1 MTNFYELKL
10 RKKKFAHLLVLIAN
24 FKTKSDFACSDG
36 DDEFVS
42 ESYQASSKDIKE
54 ANASMKRLGVKG
66 KTFQAVKKQVC

>member
-1 MTNFYELKL
+1 MIWRFFFFL
-10 RKKKFAHLLVLIAN
+10 FN
-24 FKTKSDFACSDG
+24 FKTKTDFASSDG

-66 KTFQAVKKQVC
+66 KTFQAATK

>member
-1 MTNFYELKL
+1 MSNIKGKTSNDRWFELLEKVRQL
-10 RKKKFAHLLVLIAN
+10 AET
-24 FKTKSDFACSDG
+24 KTDFASSDG

-66 KTFQAVKKQVC
+66 KTFQAATK